1 MKTHLKYLV
10 ERNIDDFGYELI
22 GRVNSLSYARALA
35 MSVCQT
41 FPGAIVEI
49 SEVDE
54 TNLAKYLETIDGC
67 EIAA

>member
-10 ERNIDDFGYELI
+10 ERNIDDLGHELI
-22 GRVNSLSYARALA
+22 GRVNSLNYARTLA
-35 MSVCQT
+35 ISVCEL

-54 TNLAKYLETIDGC
+54 TNCAEYLETIDGC